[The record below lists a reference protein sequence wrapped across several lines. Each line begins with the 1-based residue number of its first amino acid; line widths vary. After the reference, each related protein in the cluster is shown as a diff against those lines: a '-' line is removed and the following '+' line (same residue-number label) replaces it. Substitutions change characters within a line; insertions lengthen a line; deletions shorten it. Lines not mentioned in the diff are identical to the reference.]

1 MPHTSDDTIL
11 TIARCLRADHAFV
24 RSSLIS
30 DIKVGTIPSPF
41 SPQERWSIVQWRS
54 VEGYGCP
61 TNSIVMYCYGQECL
75 WVADGWI
82 SGPRSSS
89 LSEFA
94 AEFAAAEQPI
104 FNAHVRELASL
115 LAYYLVEELGLYRGT
130 VAADGFEAGSP
141 TSHEEAWQKWFRAVL
156 QYEDKMK
163 PRDEAWKQK

>member
-24 RSSLIS
+24 RSTLIS
-30 DIKVGTIPSPF
+30 AIKVGTIPSPF